1 MPATATPPAASG
13 PAARPGL
20 DLPELSHA
28 PALRQAVASLGASAG
43 GASASRLLGLLY
55 DPEVDID
62 RILQCLHG
70 EPVLSARVLKVANS
84 PYYGRSGQVGS
95 VERAVQLLGLVAV
108 RGIAAAGALDRITP
122 ARAGQPFD
130 PLRFRKHSAAVGC
143 AAQALSR
150 KGRCEVDGEAF
161 MAGLLHDIGVLL
173 LVKAD
178 PVQMAAFQPP
188 QNVTAEAAREAERQ
202 HLGLD
207 HETAGVLLVRTWA
220 LPGWLTDAVAQHHQP
235 ETVPPAA
242 AGTGCLPRLLAVADH
257 LADRAGFGLW
267 PRCGGDIPAAWL
279 DGLKLTPEDCDAI
292 AETLPQAVEALA
304 SGG

>member
-1 MPATATPPAASG
+1 MPATAAPARTS
-13 PAARPGL
+13 P
-20 DLPELSHA
+20 DLPELSHS

-43 GASASRLLGLLY
+43 GASASRLLALLY
-55 DPEVDID
+55 DPDVDTD
-62 RILQCLHG
+62 RITMCLHS

-130 PLRFRKHSAAVGC
+130 PLRFRRHSAAVAC

-178 PVQMAAFQPP
+178 PVQMASFQPP
-188 QNVTAEAAREAERQ
+188 EGVSAEAARAAERQ

-220 LPGWLTDAVAQHHQP
+220 LPAWLTDAVSQHHQP
-235 ETVPPAA
+235 ENSPPVAS
-242 AGTGCLPRLLAVADH
+242 GTGCLPRLLAVADH
-257 LADRAGFGLW
+257 LADSAGYGLW
-267 PRCGGDIPAAWL
+267 PRCGGEIPPAWL
-279 DGLKLTPEDCDAI
+279 EGLSLTPEDCQTVV
-292 AETLPQAVEALA
+292 ETLPQAVDALA

>member
-1 MPATATPPAASG
+1 MPATATAPVA
-13 PAARPGL
+13 
-20 DLPELSHA
+20 DLPELKNS

-130 PLRFRKHSAAVGC
+130 PLRFRRHSAAVAC

-150 KGRCEVDGEAF
+150 KGRCDVDGEAF
-161 MAGLLHDIGVLL
+161 MAGLLHDIGILL

-178 PVQMAAFQPP
+178 PLQMASFQPP
-188 QNVTAEAAREAERQ
+188 AGLDVLGARKAEQQ

-220 LPGWLTDAVAQHHQP
+220 LPPWLTEAVAHHHGP
-235 ETVPPAA
+235 EALEPAA
-242 AGTGCLPRLLAVADH
+242 EGPACLPRILALADH
-257 LADRAGFGLW
+257 LADAAGFGMW
-267 PRCGGDIPAAWL
+267 ARCGGAPDLAWL
-279 DGLKLTPEDCDAI
+279 QGLKLSADDLQAV